1 MGANK
6 YTNCQIERIP
16 LIGMGVHVLWNETET
31 YVETYGNKTM
41 QMIWTHIFQM
51 EIPNSS
57 ADVAV
62 VLPSWANVFFFL
74 NLHMYNIMI

>member
-1 MGANK
+1 
-6 YTNCQIERIP
+6 
-16 LIGMGVHVLWNETET
+16 
-31 YVETYGNKTM
+31 M

-62 VLPSWANVFFFL
+62 VLPSWANVFFFKSS
-74 NLHMYNIMI
+74 HVQYNDIVYD